1 MENFGNH
8 TDLGGSEGNRL
19 RQPVIRLDNLAFSY
33 GTEGFS
39 LEIPGLEIQQGSKV
53 ALVGPS
59 GYGKTTLIHLIAGI
73 LKSQSGSVQVAGVNL
88 NEYSERDLLDYR
100 IATMGLIF
108 QEFKLLEYLSVLDNI
123 LLPFRLN
130 PILELTPEIHSRAVD
145 LAGKVGLG
153 EKLDRYPK
161 KLSQGERQRVA
172 LCRALITQPSLLLCD
187 EPTANL
193 DPGNRDR
200 ILDLLF
206 EYCQAEQASLVMV
219 THDPEVLHRF
229 DREIDIRKF
238 LPEPQTASS

>member
-1 MENFGNH
+1 MENVG
-8 TDLGGSEGNRL
+8 
-19 RQPVIRLDNLAFSY
+19 FSY
-33 GTEGFS
+33 RTGGFR
-39 LEIPGLEIQQGSKV
+39 LEIPDLEIQQGARV

-59 GYGKTTLIHLIAGI
+59 GYGKTTLLHLIAGI
-73 LKSQSGSVQVAGVNL
+73 LIAQNGTVQVGGVDL
-88 NEYSERDLLDYR
+88 NDYSERDLLDYR

-130 PILELTPEIHSRAVD
+130 PILQMSPETRSKATE

-153 EKLDRYPK
+153 KKLGRYPK
-161 KLSQGERQRVA
+161 HLSQGERQRVA
-172 LCRALITQPSLLLCD
+172 LCRALITGPSLLLCD

-206 EYCQAEQASLVMV
+206 EYCQGQQASLVMV

-229 DREIDIRKF
+229 DRKIDVSAF
-238 LPEPQTASS
+238 LAESKTSMS

>member
-1 MENFGNH
+1 M
-8 TDLGGSEGNRL
+8 
-19 RQPVIRLDNLAFSY
+19 IRLEHLAFSY
-33 GTEGFS
+33 TSGDFG
-39 LEIPGLEIQQGSKV
+39 LEIPGLEVQQGTKV

-59 GYGKTTLIHLIAGI
+59 GYGKTTLLHLIAGI
-73 LKSQSGSVQVAGVNL
+73 LIAQSGTVQVGGVDL
-88 NEYSERDLLDYR
+88 NDYSERDLLDYR

-130 PILELTPEIHSRAVD
+130 PILQMSPETRSKATE

-161 KLSQGERQRVA
+161 NLSQGERQRVA
-172 LCRALITQPSLLLCD
+172 LCRALITGPSLLLCD

-206 EYCQAEQASLVMV
+206 EYCQRQQASLVMV
-219 THDPEVLHRF
+219 THDPEVLDRF
-229 DREIDIRKF
+229 DRKIDVSAF
-238 LPEPQTASS
+238 LATSKTSMS